1 MEEDETMTLTT
12 TQSAPTAWQALLE
25 SNPFSQIL
33 EPPPPLRVTTAN
45 TALLVVDMQYFDA
58 HPDWGEGRTAQ
69 ELGVAH
75 CFDPYFAQVDDVIPR
90 IQELLALFRGQQM
103 EVIHLRVAELT
114 KDSRDVGWKQLV
126 RGLIVPAD
134 WREADPLDE
143 VAPVD
148 DELVVSKSSSGV
160 FPVTNLDR
168 LLRNLGI
175 TTLIMTGTSTGGC
188 VESAVRDAV
197 DLGYDVVVVADACAA
212 GTVEDHQQA
221 LARMAGGLT
230 RIMTTAEVA
239 ELVDALPAGSRLE
252 RSGIERVKAFLPA
265 PAAEPPPADAD
276 PYDLIFGPAVR
287 LPLAKDNT
295 ALLLVDAQRLTCD
308 QTVGLG
314 RLARQRGAGD
324 SLHTYYERVEAAL
337 AGMAELAAAARDIG
351 LPVIQVR
358 TAGRMP
364 DGRDLSRKARSQGI
378 AAGRGSAEAELMP
391 AVAADADIVLDK
403 PGSGAFTGSGLDE
416 LLRNL
421 GVEHVVVAGVSY
433 DGGLESSI
441 RSATDRGYGLV
452 LVPDACASFTE
463 IQQRGLWQMESG
475 IIQVKPLSEVL
486 AQLHALPASSGGA
499 A

>member
-1 MEEDETMTLTT
+1 MSTTEAPPAATRTET
-12 TQSAPTAWQALLE
+12 E
-25 SNPFSQIL
+25 RNPFAGVL
-33 EPPPPLRVTTAN
+33 AAPPPLKLTTAN

-58 HPDWGEGRTAQ
+58 HPDWGEGRTAKD
-69 ELGVAH
+69 LGVAH
-75 CFDPYFAQVDDVIPR
+75 CFDPYFEQIDDIIPR
-90 IQELLALFRGQQM
+90 IQRLLTLFRQREM

-143 VAPVD
+143 VAPVG

-168 LLRNLGI
+168 LLRNMGI
-175 TTLIMTGTSTGGC
+175 TTLVMTGTSTGGC

-197 DLGYDVVVVADACAA
+197 DLGYDVVVVSDACAA
-212 GTVEDHQQA
+212 GTVEDHQTA
-221 LARMAGGLT
+221 LDRMEGGLT
-230 RIMTTAEVA
+230 RIMTTAEVEA
-239 ELVDALPAGSRLE
+239 AVGDLPPGSRTE
-252 RSGIERVKAFLPA
+252 RSGIERVKAFIPA
-265 PAAEPPPADAD
+265 PTDEPPSPDAD

-287 LPLAKDNT
+287 LPLRQDNT

-308 QTVGLG
+308 PAVGLG
-314 RLARQRGAGD
+314 KLARNRGALQ
-324 SLHTYYERVEAAL
+324 SLDGYYERVRAAL
-337 AGMAELAAAARDIG
+337 AGIRQLVDAARAAG
-351 LPVIQVR
+351 LPVIHVR
-358 TAGRMP
+358 TAGRHP
-364 DGRDLSRKARSQGI
+364 DGRDLSRKTRSQGI

-391 AVAADADIVLDK
+391 DVAPTADDIVLDK

-421 GVEHVVVAGVSY
+421 GIEHVIFGGVSY
-433 DGGLESSI
+433 DGAVESSI

-452 LVPDACASFTE
+452 LAPEACATFTE
-463 IQQRGLWQMESG
+463 SQQAGLWGMESG
-475 IIQVKPLSEVL
+475 IIQVKPLSEIVG
-486 AQLHALPASSGGA
+486 QIRDLPASAGGA